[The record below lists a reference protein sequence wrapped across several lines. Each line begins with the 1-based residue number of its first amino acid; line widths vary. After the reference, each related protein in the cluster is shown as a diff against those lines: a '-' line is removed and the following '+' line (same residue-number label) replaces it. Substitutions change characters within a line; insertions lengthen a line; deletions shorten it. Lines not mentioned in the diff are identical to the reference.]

1 MCNFVHV
8 GDMVYYCEICDI
20 THKCGL
26 KECQHL
32 EFNKNQTRVCTI
44 TGRCFDQLM
53 SDEMGNYRDE
63 PIFVPRVKRDQQVRN
78 KIMTASFVN
87 KILNS
92 CPFIPQ
98 EYHHSLVGQI
108 CRLWDIVIQEFF
120 NNRQY
125 IHRHIK
131 RQVVAAVLFSL
142 ESGLTNYEEVI
153 IVAPHPHI
161 SVAKI
166 NKKSTYEEFKIS
178 DIRDGIKILKYEIKG
193 LYVETPIWV
202 PRADQDP
209 ISEHR

>member
-1 MCNFVHV
+1 
-8 GDMVYYCEICDI
+8 
-20 THKCGL
+20 
-26 KECQHL
+26 
-32 EFNKNQTRVCTI
+32 
-44 TGRCFDQLM
+44 
-53 SDEMGNYRDE
+53 
-63 PIFVPRVKRDQQVRN
+63 
-78 KIMTASFVN
+78 
-87 KILNS
+87 
-92 CPFIPQ
+92 
-98 EYHHSLVGQI
+98 
-108 CRLWDIVIQEFF
+108 
-120 NNRQY
+120 
-125 IHRHIK
+125 
-131 RQVVAAVLFSL
+131 VVAAVLFSL